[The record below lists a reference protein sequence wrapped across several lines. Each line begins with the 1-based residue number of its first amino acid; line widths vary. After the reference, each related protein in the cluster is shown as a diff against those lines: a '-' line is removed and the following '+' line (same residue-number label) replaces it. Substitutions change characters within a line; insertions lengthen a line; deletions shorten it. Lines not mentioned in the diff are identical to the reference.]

1 MGGENR
7 SKVESECHV
16 QIPAKTAT
24 NRETKTMRSSQA
36 DKESTKKK
44 RIEYWEKIR
53 EVTPENFVFLDKM
66 GVLLGMMRQIGRSTK
81 RERVYDIKPFY
92 RGSRVT
98 VVGAISEKK
107 VIAMK
112 TMGTSM
118 KGEDFKK
125 FVQEELA
132 PKLWKKAVVVMDN
145 LRIHKVKGVEEMIQ
159 AVGARVVYLSPYS
172 PEFNPIEHLWWELK
186 ALLRRFIPQSVQIV
200 EKLWELGVKLCSSK
214 QIRNYFAH
222 CCYCTS

>member
-1 MGGENR
+1 
-7 SKVESECHV
+7 
-16 QIPAKTAT
+16 
-24 NRETKTMRSSQA
+24 MRSSQA

-53 EVTPENFVFLDKM
+53 DVTPENLVFLDEM
-66 GVLLGMMRQIGRSTK
+66 GVLLGMMRQIGRSRK
-81 RERVYDIKPFY
+81 GERVYDIKPFY

-112 TMGTSM
+112 TIGTSM

-132 PKLWKKAVVVMDN
+132 PRLWKGAVVVMDN
-145 LRIHKVKGVEEMIQ
+145 LRAHKVKGVEEMIE
-159 AVGARVVYLSPYS
+159 AVGARIVYLSPYS

-186 ALLRRFIPQSVQIV
+186 ALLRKFIPQSVQIV
-200 EKLWELGVKLCSSK
+200 EKLLELGVKLCSSK

>member
-1 MGGENR
+1 
-7 SKVESECHV
+7 V
-16 QIPAKTAT
+16 QILAKTAN
-24 NRETKTMRSSQA
+24 NREKKTIRSSQA

-44 RIEYWEKIR
+44 RREYWKKIR
-53 EVTPENFVFLDKM
+53 EVTPENLVFLDKM
-66 GVLLGMMRQIGRSTK
+66 GVLLGIMRHIGRSK
-81 RERVYDIKPFY
+81 KGERVYDDIKPFY

-98 VVGAISEKK
+98 VVGAISHKK
-107 VIAMK
+107 VIAMP

-118 KGEDFKK
+118 NGEDFKK
-125 FVQEELA
+125 FVKEELT
-132 PKLWKKAVVVMDN
+132 PKLWKGAVVVMDN
-145 LRIHKVKGVEEMIQ
+145 LRVHKVKGVEEMSE

-186 ALLRRFIPQSVQIV
+186 ALLRRFIPKSVQIV
-200 EKLWELGVKLCSSK
+200 EKLLELGVKLCSSK